1 MNFRNNL
8 LTSLGICAAL
18 GSSTAWAQDQS
29 DTSMPP
35 APQNY
40 DGIQVINGG
49 ADLDQA
55 EAIERLQS
63 RYPLAVEISGRGG
76 DYYVA
81 DRVMVLQRDELMTEI
96 PNAGPWLLMDVPP
109 GRYTLVGLFGNTE
122 LRRDVLV
129 PTGKGT
135 KLSWVVP
142 SKIE

>member
-1 MNFRNNL
+1 MNLRNKL

-18 GSSTAWAQDQS
+18 VSSTAWAQIES
-29 DTSMPP
+29 DMSMPP

-122 LRRDVLV
+122 LRREVLV

-142 SKIE
+142 SKVE